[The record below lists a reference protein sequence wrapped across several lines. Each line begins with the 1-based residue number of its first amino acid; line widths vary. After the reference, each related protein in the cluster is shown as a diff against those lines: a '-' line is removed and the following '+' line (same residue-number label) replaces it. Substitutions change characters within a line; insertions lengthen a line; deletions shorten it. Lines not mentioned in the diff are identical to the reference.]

1 MKNILLLAAVL
12 SSAFV
17 YSQYDGKVGINT
29 KNPTET
35 LEVKGPN
42 NTNGIAHAGQLYL
55 RTPGEPL
62 EVPIYFM
69 ATSNAN
75 STDPVNGPK
84 SKLLTVFN
92 HETATASLVN
102 LLDLYFK
109 NVSNRGVVSYDTKIN
124 ATNYIAAVRSFS
136 LEIYDNSNPTNP
148 NLNVYTRHDV
158 APETVNNNLNYY
170 QGSPR
175 FYAYIQNGTWWIKA
189 DYANSRFVHSDGTL
203 DNGDRFNIRLQV
215 IVYKKAITKSFG
227 QAVTLDLNGANGSN
241 DSLSTPPGF

>member
-1 MKNILLLAAVL
+1 M
-12 SSAFV
+12 
-17 YSQYDGKVGINT
+17 
-29 KNPTET
+29 
-35 LEVKGPN
+35 
-42 NTNGIAHAGQLYL
+42 
-55 RTPGEPL
+55 
-62 EVPIYFM
+62 
-69 ATSNAN
+69 
-75 STDPVNGPK
+75 
-84 SKLLTVFN
+84 
-92 HETATASLVN
+92 VN

-189 DYANSRFVHSDGTL
+189 DYANSRFVHSDGTP